1 MNKFRSH
8 FKIITLLSSRNYS
21 EIRMPKSVIQDT
33 RVLTIDTVLLSR
45 NGSRADD
52 ITKSE
57 KSSDSTK
64 DFSRGLVAQR
74 LLGSKLVEIFFGGLS
89 RT

>member
-1 MNKFRSH
+1 
-8 FKIITLLSSRNYS
+8 
-21 EIRMPKSVIQDT
+21 MPKSVIQDT
-33 RVLTIDTVLLSR
+33 RVLTIDTVLSR